1 MNSFTVCLQ
10 AILPVFLIIGAGYLS
25 KRAGI
30 IREEGISKM
39 NAVTFKVFM
48 SVMCFFNIY
57 NSDLSQSMRPML
69 LIYAL
74 IAILVLFGLSCLYAV
89 RFVPDRRDRGVVIQ
103 GLYRSNFLI
112 IGLPVAAALVP
123 DADPGVISVLSGVSV
138 PLFNLLAVTVLDFY
152 SGREI
157 KPGKMVLDILKN
169 PLIIGC
175 ALGIAAL
182 LLGLHFPAPIHT
194 ALRDMS
200 RVASPLMLFLLG
212 AFFRFDRVSSK
223 PKELI
228 AVLLGRLIVM
238 PALGL
243 LPAVLLG
250 FRGIELAS
258 LMVLFGSSTAVA
270 SFTMAQQMGGD
281 GALAGNIVVF
291 TSVGCSFTLF
301 AWSMLFKTLGM
312 F

>member
-1 MNSFTVCLQ
+1 
-10 AILPVFLIIGAGYLS
+10 
-25 KRAGI
+25 
-30 IREEGISKM
+30 
-39 NAVTFKVFM
+39 
-48 SVMCFFNIY
+48 
-57 NSDLSQSMRPML
+57 
-69 LIYAL
+69 
-74 IAILVLFGLSCLYAV
+74 
-89 RFVPDRRDRGVVIQ
+89 
-103 GLYRSNFLI
+103 
-112 IGLPVAAALVP
+112 
-123 DADPGVISVLSGVSV
+123 VLSGVSV
-138 PLFNLLAVTVLDFY
+138 PLFNLLAVAVLDFY

-157 KPGKMVLDILKN
+157 KPGKMLLDILKN

-182 LLGLHFPAPIHT
+182 LLGIHFPAPIHT

-212 AFFRFDRVSSK
+212 AFFRFDQISSK

-228 AVLLGRLIVM
+228 AVLLGRLIVL

-243 LPAVLLG
+243 LGAVLLG

-281 GALAGNIVVF
+281 AELAGDIVVS
-291 TSVGCSFTLF
+291 TSVFSAVTMFLWIF
-301 AWSMLFKTLGM
+301 AFKTLGV